1 MLDLISFYAGNLFPS
16 NFKSVFLAFHR
27 FNFGFFRLVFIRRL
41 FSCLVVVVAFVVVVV
56 FALLNDLLNSFAIE
70 YAPSTIL
77 LSAVIWLAVVEVVNC
92 EETLESVVVLDGIVI
107 SSEQSR
113 L

>member
-1 MLDLISFYAGNLFPS
+1 MPFTDLI
-16 NFKSVFLAFHR
+16 
-27 FNFGFFRLVFIRRL
+27 LVFFGL
-41 FSCLVVVVAFVVVVV
+41 FLFDAFLVALVVVVAFVVVVV

-107 SSEQSR
+107 FVGTVTLIDEVVVAFGF
-113 L
+113 LKYA